1 MLVWARFDPITD
13 DIPRGSGCCCGGGG
27 TRKRGLSMDEYKLTL
42 LAETLGWCLE
52 CLGENEEMRREPMYE
67 RGCDLMD
74 ELTDTLCG
82 Y

>member
-1 MLVWARFDPITD
+1 
-13 DIPRGSGCCCGGGG
+13 
-27 TRKRGLSMDEYKLTL
+27 MDEYKLTL